1 MLLLES
7 VTFELQM
14 AKKAAKKKKKKSSA
28 ASAAGGGLKGFG
40 SSPGAVAASSSSSGS
55 ATAEIDRS
63 RASLAFYDY
72 IERNGAGDNLK
83 RVALAQFPIG
93 EEGDTGTTTKIRG
106 VMAQRPIQKGE
117 AIIDIPYEL
126 ALNLGRES
134 SDPTLP
140 AVNVL
145 QEYCRWIS
153 GNGDGDPDDNESAA
167 RRKRNDGPYFEMLP
181 PYMGEDCLG
190 STDFFSDEALDALQY
205 PPIKDETLRRR
216 QTTMARYERDVEPM
230 AQISSNMYRWDDGTT
245 PIEASHLQWAVWLI
259 TSRVLTVQ
267 GEEGTGEAYRLMIP
281 LIDMC
286 NHDRDSP
293 HVLTGRAV
301 KGGRLRILAG
311 RNVAAGE
318 QINICYGGGV
328 AGNDRFIQDYGF
340 LDTFDDGT
348 AFDLVANALEGKAEF
363 GSRSSSLSMSNS
375 DKAATLEALG
385 STSITEDEAELA
397 NAKERDVRAAI
408 EFRIGVKKALERL
421 AR

>member
-1 MLLLES
+1 
-7 VTFELQM
+7 M
-14 AKKAAKKKKKKSSA
+14 AKKAAKKKKKKTS
-28 ASAAGGGLKGFG
+28 AGGGSLKGFG
-40 SSPGAVAASSSSSGS
+40 SSAGAAATSGSSGS
-55 ATAEIDRS
+55 ATVEIDRS
-63 RASLAFYDY
+63 RAALAFYDY

-93 EEGDTGTTTKIRG
+93 EEGDAGTGTTNSIRG
-106 VMAQRPIQKGE
+106 VMAQRPIQKGD

-140 AVNVL
+140 AVNLL

-153 GNGDGDPDDNESAA
+153 GKGDGDQADDNGSAA

-181 PYMGEDCLG
+181 KYMGEDCLG
-190 STDFFSDEALDALQY
+190 STDFFSDEALDALQC

-216 QTTMARYERDVEPM
+216 ETTMARFERDVEPM

-267 GEEGTGEAYRLMIP
+267 GEEGTGVSYRLMIP

-301 KGGRLRILAG
+301 KGGRLKILAG

-348 AFDLVANALEGKAEF
+348 AFDLVAKTLEGIQEF
-363 GSRSSSLSMSNS
+363 GSRSSALSMSNS
-375 DKAATLEALG
+375 DKAAALEALG
-385 STSITEDEAELA
+385 STSITDDEKELA
-397 NAKERDVRAAI
+397 KARERDVRAAI